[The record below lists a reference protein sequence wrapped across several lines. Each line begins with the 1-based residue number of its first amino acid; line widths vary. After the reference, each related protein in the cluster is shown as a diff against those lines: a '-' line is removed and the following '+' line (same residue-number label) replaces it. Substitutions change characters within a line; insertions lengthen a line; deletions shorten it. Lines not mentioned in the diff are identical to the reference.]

1 MAEKELKNVGTCAY
15 CGQTRAIETL
25 GEVTQKELD
34 RMATERCVCQGAQ
47 EEKKKKARKAKI
59 DEFINKKFPYG
70 KLAGEIHSLVDVIED
85 NTFEEITAKLYKD
98 KLCKIWKDSDNY
110 LHIRIKRTE
119 DDELKA

>member
-1 MAEKELKNVGTCAY
+1 MADKELKNVGTCAY
-15 CGQTRAIETL
+15 CGQTRVIETL

-70 KLAGEIHSLVDVIED
+70 KLAEEMHLLVDMIED
-85 NTFEEITAKLYKD
+85 NTFEEVTAKLYKD
-98 KLCKIWKDSDNY
+98 KLVKIWKDSDNY

>member
-15 CGQTRAIETL
+15 CGQTRVIETL

-34 RMATERCVCQGAQ
+34 RMATERCLCQGAQ
-47 EEKKKKARKAKI
+47 EEKRKKARKAKI
-59 DEFINKKFPYG
+59 KEFVERKFPFG
-70 KLAGEIHSLVDVIED
+70 NLSIEMLEIVDAVED
-85 NTFEEITAKLYKD
+85 NTFEEITIKLYKD
-98 KLCKIWKDSDNY
+98 KIVKIWKDSDNY